1 MKRIVVYIAALL
13 AALVVPLKGTDI
25 GKLQPV
31 ALVQLYKEGE
41 TVIIVTD
48 TGDSGIGDTVEAAFE
63 NLEETTSGIVFL
75 DTADFLLV
83 SKSATDAIDTLGVYL
98 KPSVRI
104 CYAEQDI
111 DPVEAAKYLAV
122 HKPMVRL
129 KDGENHD
136 NADVLSRENGRL
148 IMH

>member
-1 MKRIVVYIAALL
+1 MKRIVVYVAALI

-41 TVIIVTD
+41 TIFIVTD

-83 SKSATDAIDTLGVYL
+83 SKSATDAINTLGVYL

-104 CYAEQDI
+104 CYAEPDV

-129 KDGENHD
+129 KDSENHN

>member
-1 MKRIVVYIAALL
+1 MKRVLVYIAALI
-13 AALVVPLKGTDI
+13 AALVIPLKGTNI

-31 ALVQLYKEGE
+31 GLVQLYREGNMI
-41 TVIIVTD
+41 IIVTD
-48 TGDSGIGDTVEAAFE
+48 TGDSGIGDTVDAAFE

-83 SKSATDAIDTLGVYL
+83 SKSATDAIDALGMYL

-104 CYAEQDI
+104 CYAEPDI
-111 DPVEAAKYLAV
+111 DPVQAADYLSV
-122 HKPMVRL
+122 HRPMVRL
-129 KDGENHD
+129 KDREDHN

-148 IMH
+148 IMY